1 MNFSKIIFLSIAFTF
16 VLISFSVGKAFATDQ
31 VLITKSGSMDQ
42 IIFDGKW
49 TFYTEWKY
57 SSLNELSYQ
66 DGTTFELRTAHQGNF
81 IYVFI
86 DDVKTTHWNAN
97 GDRAIVCLDKYNNKN
112 TTATS
117 DDYCFVN
124 ILSGNNPVTL
134 QGGSPLSS
142 TDNFKR
148 IPNPDGFIAVAAIS
162 DQNDRYTVIPHPSYE
177 FKIPTDLVG
186 RSADYGFYVG
196 VYHAASNTVYSWPKN
211 ITTNVPLEIP
221 SSSKWGELVSPD
233 ASLPEFQWP
242 MLPLLLA
249 IMTAI
254 WFTQRKQS
262 LR

>member
-1 MNFSKIIFLSIAFTF
+1 MNFTKIIFLSIAFIL
-16 VLISFSVGKAFATDQ
+16 VSFSVGKAFATDQ

-86 DDVKTTHWNAN
+86 DDVKTTHWDTN
-97 GDRAIVCLDKYNNKN
+97 GDRAIVCIDKYNNKN
-112 TTATS
+112 TTATM

-124 ILSGNNPVTL
+124 VLSGNHPVTL
-134 QGGSPLSS
+134 QGGSPLGS
-142 TDNFKR
+142 TDNFKQ

-162 DQNDRYTVIPHPSYE
+162 DQNDRYTTIPHPSYE
-177 FKIPTDLVG
+177 FRIPTDLVG

-196 VYHAASNTVYSWPKN
+196 VYHQSSNTVYSWPQD
-211 ITTNVPLEIP
+211 ITTTVPLEIP
-221 SSSKWGELVSPD
+221 SPSKWGDLISPD
-233 ASLPEFQWP
+233 ASLPEFSWP
-242 MLPLLLA
+242 MIPLLLA
-249 IMTAI
+249 VMTVI
-254 WFTQRKQS
+254 WVTQRKQS